1 VKEDSKLSYKARL
14 VLGGLGIVLMLA
26 ACSGGATPVTPFAS
40 LPGANAARHGWISPA
55 AKRQKL
61 LYVTDNNASA
71 VLIYFQTDTG
81 AGPQGEITDGIDGP
95 QGDAVD
101 KHGTLYVANNAN
113 NTVTEYPKGATK
125 PSVTLSTDISDPL
138 DVSVDSKGIVYVMD
152 NSSSEI
158 LEFKPG
164 STSPD
169 ATVSLTKPSDG
180 VNAKNDDLYVS
191 YNSSYGHVA
200 RCKPLA
206 TSCTDL
212 GISVGLAQGI
222 ALDLKGNLLLGDVFG
237 EDIKIYHPK
246 QTSPFRTISTY
257 LEQPSKLALSKTDA
271 TLFMADPANFA
282 VELYDYASG
291 TQESKFTFGTGDELD
306 GVALSPGQKPGK

>member
-1 VKEDSKLSYKARL
+1 MSYKARL
-14 VLGGLGIVLMLA
+14 VLAGAGIVLMLA
-26 ACSGGATPVTPFAS
+26 ACSGSTTKLTPSVP
-40 LPGANAARHGWISPA
+40 LPGANAARHGWMSPA

-61 LYVTDNNASA
+61 LYVTDYNASA
-71 VLIYFQTDTG
+71 VLIYFQNNTG

-101 KHGTLYVANNAN
+101 KHGTLYVANDVG

-125 PSVTLSTDISDPL
+125 PSVTLSTDIVKPL
-138 DVSVDSKGIVYVMD
+138 DVSVDSKGVVYVMD

-164 STSPD
+164 SSSPD

-191 YNSSYGHVA
+191 YNTSSYGHAA

-257 LEQPSKLALSKTDA
+257 QEQPSKLALSKTDA

>member
-1 VKEDSKLSYKARL
+1 LNYKARL
-14 VLGGLGIVLMLA
+14 LLAGAGIALMLA
-26 ACSGGATPVTPFAS
+26 ACSGGSTSMTPSTSPAAAPS
-40 LPGANAARHGWISPA
+40 AARHGWILPG
-55 AKRQKL
+55 AKHQKL
-61 LYVTDNNASA
+61 LYVTDWTAST
-71 VLIYFQTDTG
+71 VLIYNQNDIG
-81 AGPQGEITDGIDGP
+81 EGPIGEITNGIDEP
-95 QGDAVD
+95 QGNAVD
-101 KHGTLYVANNAN
+101 KHGTLYVADNGN
-113 NTVTEYPKGATK
+113 NTVTEYPKGSTS
-125 PSVTLSTDISDPL
+125 PSVTLSTDIDDPL

-152 NSSSEI
+152 NRASQI

-180 VNAKNDDLYVS
+180 VNAKDDDLYVS
-191 YNSSYGHVA
+191 YNTSSYGHAA

-206 TSCTDL
+206 TTCTDL

-257 LEQPSKLALSKTDA
+257 LEQPSKLALNTADA
-271 TLFMADPANFA
+271 TLYMADPANFA
-282 VELYDYASG
+282 VELYNYASG
-291 TQESKFTFGTGDELD
+291 TQESSFTFGSGNELE
-306 GVALSPGQKPGK
+306 GVALSPGQKPAK